1 MCTEP
6 AGHVTPSDWR
16 VLKTA
21 LLLGLEFLEAAFL
34 SGLYEHP
41 VAALVA
47 GLPGVSGLAPSKV
60 AAAQALVADF
70 ERIHGGFAVATLR

>member
-1 MCTEP
+1 VCTEP

-34 SGLYEHP
+34 AGLYEYP
-41 VAALVA
+41 VAALVTGVA
-47 GLPGVSGLAPSKV
+47 GGSRLAPGQM
-60 AAAQALVADF
+60 AAA
-70 ERIHGGFAVATLR
+70 